1 MSFPALPLIG
11 LGLSIGGSFLQASQT
26 AGMANAQAKVANDQ
40 LKIDMA
46 NEKIRASQEQ
56 NLRQEQ
62 YLRAEASNRVA
73 AAVGT
78 GGGTNISYEKGIAP
92 YNKGVARR
100 DLQTSAFNSGQR
112 IMRSKYQIGV
122 NKWNAKAEGRAAYV
136 GAAADSLGSI
146 GSYMSRPGGLLE

>member
-1 MSFPALPLIG
+1 VSFPLVG
-11 LGLSIGGSFLQASQT
+11 LGLSIGASFLQAGQAAS
-26 AGMANAQAKVANDQ
+26 MAKAQSKVANDQ
-40 LKIDMA
+40 LKIDME
-46 NEKIRASQEQ
+46 NERIRGAQEQ
-56 NLRQEQ
+56 NVRQEA
-62 YLRAEASNRVA
+62 YLRAESSNRVA
-73 AAVGT
+73 SALAT

-112 IMRSKYQIGV
+112 VARSKYQIKV

-136 GAAADSLGSI
+136 GAAADSLGTI